1 MGPLLHTLFAIAC
14 LIAGVVLVC
23 TGHVDQ
29 AYIVWAGAGLG
40 AYGIAAQ
47 TTGGGASG
55 LDLAGILKMAEKH
68 LAPAPA
74 PGAYTD
80 TGGVRVIPP
89 PEAPA
94 PPPPAAPPL
103 SAP

>member
-1 MGPLLHTLFAIAC
+1 MGPLLHMLFAIAC
-14 LIAGVVLVC
+14 LVAGVVLVC

-29 AYIVWAGAGLG
+29 AYIVWGGAGLG
-40 AYGIAAQ
+40 AYGAAAQ
-47 TTGGGASG
+47 TGSGTAAG
-55 LDLAGILKMAEKH
+55 LDLAGLLKMAEKH

-74 PGAYTD
+74 PYDAG
-80 TGGVRVIPP
+80 GGVRVVPP

-103 SAP
+103 STP